1 MAGAPQTIT
10 LAQAAALL
18 GRSER
23 WVASLR
29 ERGLVQVDKR
39 GAYPLVETVR
49 AALAHYDHL
58 LDKQAEAAKAA
69 TATDAR
75 TREIELRTEGR
86 RRELVAVANVEA
98 VVDQFHH
105 MALAEFNA
113 LPARYTRRPA
123 DRARLRGEIGAST
136 TRIAAA
142 RDRALASLKEPT

>member
-1 MAGAPQTIT
+1 MSTAQTIT

-29 ERGLVQVDKR
+29 ERGLVQVDRR
-39 GAYPLVETVR
+39 GEYPLVETIR
-49 AALAHYDHL
+49 AALLHYDDL
-58 LDKQAEAAKAA
+58 IEKQAEAAKAA

-86 RRELVAVANVEA
+86 RRELVAADGVATVITEFEA
-98 VVDQFHH
+98 
-105 MALAEFNA
+105 MALAEFNR
-113 LPARYTRRPA
+113 LPGRFTRRPA
-123 DRARLRGEIGAST
+123 DRARLRGEVAASV

-142 RDRALASLKEPT
+142 RERALSSLRGTP